1 MVLPHRAS
9 ADAEALLPF
18 RYIDGL
24 LLGNFSATLGVLTI
38 SAGGEETDGFSGFP
52 SGISMGFY

>member
-18 RYIDGL
+18 RYIDGIL
-24 LLGNFSATLGVLTI
+24 LRKSFSPPRSAVVRDEVM
-38 SAGGEETDGFSGFP
+38 AGGTPANPAALEV
-52 SGISMGFY
+52 